1 MSFSR
6 RGHGDVFFACGTN
19 EYTAKVTCVE
29 RLQKVRLLPPRP
41 ADDSH
46 ANGTKAAR
54 GSNFGSRLSR
64 TPRSWSPAFLRP
76 LRALDRWI
84 ASLEAGCARRLLA
97 RPRNVARTRR
107 FHESG
112 RPGSNRRRPAWE
124 AFVALAGQGFFG
136 GGSRNGITQYAGAR
150 PDARSWPVA
159 SGDMGRGGSRLRL
172 RLRLRAPLR
181 A

>member
-29 RLQKVRLLPPRP
+29 RLQKVCLLPPRP

-76 LRALDRWI
+76 LRALDHGTSRE
-84 ASLEAGCARRLLA
+84 LGVFTRVGDRG
-97 RPRNVARTRR
+97 RT
-107 FHESG
+107 G
-112 RPGSNRRRPAWE
+112 DVQLGK
-124 AFVALAGQGFFG
+124 L
-136 GGSRNGITQYAGAR
+136 
-150 PDARSWPVA
+150 SWP
-159 SGDMGRGGSRLRL
+159 
-172 RLRLRAPLR
+172 
-181 A
+181 

>member
-6 RGHGDVFFACGTN
+6 RGHGDVFFAGGTN

-29 RLQKVRLLPPRP
+29 RLQKVCLLPPRP

-97 RPRNVARTRR
+97 PDHGTSRELGVFTRAGDR
-107 FHESG
+107 
-112 RPGSNRRRPAWE
+112 GSNRRRPAWE
-124 AFVALAGQGFFG
+124 AFLALVGQRFFG
-136 GGSRNGITQYAGAR
+136 GGSRNRITQYPRARPGTRRFGPSSLVLEPAPDAVAGLVGLGAR
-150 PDARSWPVA
+150 AH
-159 SGDMGRGGSRLRL
+159 
-172 RLRLRAPLR
+172 
-181 A
+181 

>member
-29 RLQKVRLLPPRP
+29 RLQKVCLLPPRP

-54 GSNFGSRLSR
+54 GSNVGSRLSR

-97 RPRNVARTRR
+97 RPPERR
-107 FHESG
+107 ENSAFSRERATGVEPATSSL
-112 RPGSNRRRPAWE
+112 GSFLGPC
-124 AFVALAGQGFFG
+124 
-136 GGSRNGITQYAGAR
+136 GA
-150 PDARSWPVA
+150 
-159 SGDMGRGGSRLRL
+159 
-172 RLRLRAPLR
+172 
-181 A
+181 

>member
-29 RLQKVRLLPPRP
+29 RLQKVCLLAPRP

-97 RPRNVARTRR
+97 PDHGSSRELGVFTRAGDRGRTGDVQLGKLTPDDPETLSETSGSEVCRR
-107 FHESG
+107 LSVSATDTES
-112 RPGSNRRRPAWE
+112 
-124 AFVALAGQGFFG
+124 
-136 GGSRNGITQYAGAR
+136 
-150 PDARSWPVA
+150 D
-159 SGDMGRGGSRLRL
+159 
-172 RLRLRAPLR
+172 
-181 A
+181 